1 MKSVVLLL
9 VLGGRDKNDEN
20 GKNESGNCLW
30 QINKHET
37 LCITVAKEENRRFVE
52 KNVLIYIYIYM
63 VHFT

>member
-20 GKNESGNCLW
+20 GKNESGHCLW